1 MHPLIKLIRY
11 SSKYKKDIWLAT
23 LYSILNKLFDIL
35 PEVLIGV
42 AVDIVVKRQHSVLSH
57 LGIENVV
64 DQIVFLGIITGIIW
78 ILESTFQ
85 YLYSLKWC
93 YLAQNI
99 QHDMRIDSYSHVQNL
114 PMEYF
119 ENKAM
124 GNMISIINDDIN
136 QLERFLNDGVN
147 QIIQILVSTIIIIV
161 IFFIISTK
169 IALLTFIPIPLI
181 LIGSFYFRKK
191 LAPRY
196 LKVRNQSGL
205 VNSKLNNN
213 LAGISTIKSF
223 TAEEHEVKEL
233 NKLSNS
239 YSKAN
244 KNAIILSAAIT
255 PVIRMAIMIGFLI
268 SLVYG
273 GILTIEG
280 SIEVAS
286 YSILI
291 FLSQRLLWPL
301 TYLATVIDTYQRSMA
316 SVNRVTDLLNT
327 HINIIGG
334 TKTLD
339 TKCKGAI
346 QFDEVSFAYPMRK
359 NILHKLSFA
368 VTPGETVAFVGSTGS
383 GKSTLVKLLL
393 RFYDVKSGN
402 ILIDYTNIK
411 QFSLTSLRQNIGL
424 VSQDTF
430 LIDGT
435 IAENIAYGSFSATLP
450 EIIEVAKIANI
461 DNYIMSLPDGY
472 NTHIGE
478 RGQKLSGGQRQRI
491 ALARAI
497 IKKPSILI
505 LDEATSS
512 LDNKTES
519 LIQQSLE
526 LIKQGR
532 STIIIAHRLSTVV
545 NANKIYVLS
554 HGKIVE
560 SGTHNELLEFGGMYA
575 DLWNLQLHE
584 PDTMIQ

>member
-11 SSKYKKDIWLAT
+11 SGKYKIDISLAT
-23 LYSILNKLFDIL
+23 LYSVLNKLFDIL

-42 AVDIVVKRQHSVLSH
+42 AVDVVVKRQHSMLANIGISNVVEQIVV
-57 LGIENVV
+57 LGI
-64 DQIVFLGIITGIIW
+64 LTGVIW
-78 ILESTFQ
+78 MLESLFQ

-93 YLAQNI
+93 YLAQNL
-99 QHDMRIDSYSHVQNL
+99 QHDMRLDTYNHVQNL
-114 PMEYF
+114 TMEYF

-124 GNMISIINDDIN
+124 GNMMSILNDDIN

-147 QIIQILVSTIIIIV
+147 QIIQILISTVVITI

-181 LIGSFYFRKK
+181 LLGSFYFRKK

-196 LKVRNQSGL
+196 LNVRNQAGL
-205 VNSKLNNN
+205 VNNKLNNN
-213 LAGISTIKSF
+213 LAGIATIKSF
-223 TAEEHEVKEL
+223 TTEEYEVNSL
-233 NKLSNS
+233 DKLSTS

-244 KNAIILSAAIT
+244 KNAIVLSAAIT
-255 PVIRMAIMIGFLI
+255 PVIRMAIMLGFLI
-268 SLVYG
+268 SLIYG
-273 GILTIEG
+273 GIMTIEG

-316 SVNRVTDLLNT
+316 SVNRVMDLLNT
-327 HINIIGG
+327 PITIVGGEHKITNITGI
-334 TKTLD
+334 T
-339 TKCKGAI
+339 
-346 QFDEVSFAYPMRK
+346 FDNVSFAYPSRQ
-359 NILHKLSFA
+359 NILNKISFFI
-368 VTPGETVAFVGSTGS
+368 PPNQTVAFVGSTGS
-383 GKSTLVKLLL
+383 GKSTLVKLLM
-393 RFYDVKSGN
+393 RFYDINSGN
-402 ILIDYTNIK
+402 ISINGIDIKELNIK
-411 QFSLTSLRQNIGL
+411 SLRQNIGL

-435 IAENIAYGSFSATLP
+435 IAENISYGSFDKTLD
-450 EIIEVAKIANI
+450 EIIDVAKIANI
-461 DNYIMSLPDGY
+461 DTFIMSLPDNY

-497 IKKPSILI
+497 LKNPPLLI

-519 LIQQSLE
+519 LIQSSLE
-526 LIKQGR
+526 LVKRGR
-532 STIIIAHRLSTVV
+532 TTIIIAHRLSTIV
-545 NANKIYVLS
+545 NANMIHVVANG
-554 HGKIVE
+554 HIIE
-560 SGTHNELLEFGGMYA
+560 SGTHNELLNTKGVYA
-575 DLWNLQLHE
+575 DLWNLQLRE
-584 PDTMIQ
+584 SESMVK

>member
-1 MHPLIKLIRY
+1 MHPLIKLLHY
-11 SSKYKKDIWLAT
+11 SGKYRKDIWLAS

-42 AVDIVVKRQHSVLSH
+42 AVDIVVKRQHSLLSH
-57 LGIENVV
+57 IGITNVSE
-64 DQIVFLGIITGIIW
+64 QIVVLGAITAMIW
-78 ILESTFQ
+78 ILESLFQ

-99 QHDMRIDSYSHVQNL
+99 QHDMRIDTYNHVQNL

-119 ENKAM
+119 ENKAL
-124 GNMISIINDDIN
+124 GNMMSILNDDIN

-147 QIIQILVSTIIIIV
+147 QILQIFISTVVITL

-181 LIGSFYFRKK
+181 LLGSFYFRKK

-196 LKVRNQSGL
+196 LNVRNQAGL

-213 LAGISTIKSF
+213 LSGISTIKSF
-223 TAEEHEVKEL
+223 ATEEHEVQAL
-233 NKLSNS
+233 NKLSTAYNN
-239 YSKAN
+239 AN
-244 KNAIILSAAIT
+244 KKAIVMSAAIT
-255 PVIRMAIMIGFLI
+255 PVIRMAIMVGFLI
-268 SLVYG
+268 SLIYG
-273 GILTIEG
+273 GILTLNGTIQ
-280 SIEVAS
+280 VAS

-316 SVNRVTDLLNT
+316 SINRVMDVLNT
-327 HINIIGG
+327 HPNIIGG
-334 TKTLD
+334 NKELNSA
-339 TKCKGAI
+339 CSGAI
-346 QFDEVSFAYPMRK
+346 QFDEVSFAYPLRK
-359 NILHKLSFA
+359 TLLHKLSFA
-368 VTPGETVAFVGSTGS
+368 VSPGETIAFVGSTGS
-383 GKSTLVKLLL
+383 GKSTLVKLLM
-393 RFYDVKSGN
+393 RFYDVSSGS

-411 QFSLTSLRQNIGL
+411 QYSLKSLRQSIGL
-424 VSQDTF
+424 VSQETF

-435 IAENIAYGSFSATLP
+435 IAENISYGTFNATMT
-450 EIIEVAKIANI
+450 EIINAAKIANI
-461 DNYIMSLPDGY
+461 DNFIQSLADGY

-478 RGQKLSGGQRQRI
+478 RGHKISGGQRQRI

-497 IKKPSILI
+497 IKNPAILI

-526 LIKQGR
+526 KVKQGR
-532 STIIIAHRLSTVV
+532 TTIIIAHRLSTIV
-545 NANKIYVLS
+545 NAHKIHVLAK
-554 HGKIVE
+554 GKIVE
-560 SGTHNELLEFGGMYA
+560 SGTHIQLLENNGIYT

-584 PDTMIQ
+584 PDIMIQ

>member
-1 MHPLIKLIRY
+1 MHPLIKLLHY
-11 SSKYKKDIWLAT
+11 SGKYRKDIWLAS

-42 AVDIVVKRQHSVLSH
+42 AVDIVVKRQHSLLSH
-57 LGIENVV
+57 IGITNVSE
-64 DQIVFLGIITGIIW
+64 QIVVLGAITAMIW
-78 ILESTFQ
+78 ILESLFQ

-99 QHDMRIDSYSHVQNL
+99 QHDMRIDTYNHVQNL

-119 ENKAM
+119 ENKAL
-124 GNMISIINDDIN
+124 GNMMSILNDDIN

-147 QIIQILVSTIIIIV
+147 QILQIFISTVVITL

-181 LIGSFYFRKK
+181 LLGSFYFRKK

-196 LKVRNQSGL
+196 LNVRNQAGL

-213 LAGISTIKSF
+213 LSGISTIKSF
-223 TAEEHEVKEL
+223 ATEEHEVQAL
-233 NKLSNS
+233 NKLSTAYNN
-239 YSKAN
+239 AN
-244 KNAIILSAAIT
+244 KKAIVMSAAIT
-255 PVIRMAIMIGFLI
+255 PVIRMAIMVGFLI
-268 SLVYG
+268 SLIYG
-273 GILTIEG
+273 GILTLNGTIQ
-280 SIEVAS
+280 VAS

-316 SVNRVTDLLNT
+316 SINRVMDVLNT
-327 HINIIGG
+327 HPNIIGG
-334 TKTLD
+334 NKELNSA
-339 TKCKGAI
+339 CSGAI
-346 QFDEVSFAYPMRK
+346 QFDEVSFAYPLRK
-359 NILHKLSFA
+359 TLLHKLSFA
-368 VTPGETVAFVGSTGS
+368 VSPGETIAFVGSTGS
-383 GKSTLVKLLL
+383 GKSTLVKLLM
-393 RFYDVKSGN
+393 RFYDVSSGS

-411 QFSLTSLRQNIGL
+411 QYSLKSLRQSIGL
-424 VSQDTF
+424 VSQETF

-435 IAENIAYGSFSATLP
+435 IAEHISYGTFNATMT
-450 EIIEVAKIANI
+450 EIINAAKIANI
-461 DNYIMSLPDGY
+461 DNFIQSLADGY

-478 RGQKLSGGQRQRI
+478 RGHKISGGQRQRI

-497 IKKPSILI
+497 IKNPAILI

-526 LIKQGR
+526 KVKQGR
-532 STIIIAHRLSTVV
+532 TTIIIAHRLSTIV
-545 NANKIYVLS
+545 NAHKIHVLAK
-554 HGKIVE
+554 GKIVE
-560 SGTHNELLEFGGMYA
+560 SGTHIQLLENNGIYT

-584 PDTMIQ
+584 PDIMIQ